1 MAKQPTDF
9 RGKERRNR
17 SRSGRTLA
25 ERRLDYWRQLE
36 RLGTKVVT
44 EHASLLPDELLTH
57 HQGLEARIAEF
68 EVYLDALRTTIAAEE
83 TGFRDYENKFLER
96 LERERKKRKQLR
108 ARIHQ
113 DRPDQDALARQITL
127 GEEELEILERRI
139 ADEEAKSAGEVH
151 AALRELRLDRIRRQR
166 RMDKWREELKTAR
179 RQDEEESD
187 PRLLEIDQ
195 QIAQLEGQLHEQ
207 EQAIDGRLAEHQE
220 NLRTYSEQ
228 LTALRDDLRDHLI
241 KVGDAIFHHQLG
253 GGELVPMFERLRRM
267 IREAVR

>member
-1 MAKQPTDF
+1 MSKQPTDF

-151 AALRELRLDRIRRQR
+151 AALRDETLRFERRTHAADRGGRPRAAQLQR
-166 RMDKWREELKTAR
+166 LG
-179 RQDEEESD
+179 
-187 PRLLEIDQ
+187 PRLAQRAPRGQRCARADEVAHSGREPRGSTPEPRDERPPRAARSTRAARPPPAPPRRAERANSSPILE
-195 QIAQLEGQLHEQ
+195 
-207 EQAIDGRLAEHQE
+207 
-220 NLRTYSEQ
+220 
-228 LTALRDDLRDHLI
+228 
-241 KVGDAIFHHQLG
+241 
-253 GGELVPMFERLRRM
+253 
-267 IREAVR
+267 